1 MARKPYV
8 RPINKSSWWLSQG
21 SYTNYFLRE
30 ITCIFIGAYTTVL
43 IVGLMRLSEG
53 KMAFTGFLEAMKGEW
68 AIVFHV
74 VAIIFALLQTTSW
87 FNVTPRAMR
96 IQRGE
101 DFVPGPVIVG
111 AHYAIWVVVSAVF
124 LLFVGA

>member
-21 SYTNYFLRE
+21 NYTNYFLRE
-30 ITCIFIGAYTTVL
+30 MTCVFIGAYTTVL
-43 IVGLMRLSEG
+43 IFGLWRLTGG
-53 KMAFTGFLEAMKGEW
+53 KEAFDGFLEAMKGEG

-74 VAIIFALLQTTSW
+74 VAFVFALIQTTSW
-87 FNVTPRAMR
+87 FNVTPKAMR

-101 DFVPGPVIVG
+101 DFVPGPLIVG
-111 AHYAIWVVVSAVF
+111 AHYAIWVVVSAIF